1 MDSNTHSTQQAGHRP
16 GGPPDRLAALAA
28 AVDELAA
35 QDLDRLSDAAL
46 AEQALELRR
55 LLDRLEGQWLQ
66 RLAAVDGRGVAGA
79 EDGLQAGSTAG
90 WLRNRLHLGAGAAAS
105 AVRTARALFCGP
117 LPATAE
123 ALTGG
128 AISVAHAQVLASGT
142 QPLPE
147 HRTSEAE
154 PVLVEAARRLD
165 PGRLRRLLG
174 HLLQVADPDGAD
186 RERERR
192 HGRRGLWLAPTFEG
206 MVALDGLLEPEAG
219 QTLLAAL
226 EPLAR
231 PADATDGRSGAQ
243 RHADA
248 LTELARRHLEGGR
261 LPQAG
266 GVRPQLLVTVD
277 LDTLLGRPGA
287 VGGET
292 GWAGPLDPE
301 ACRRLACDATL
312 TRVLVTRQH
321 PDHHHPGHH
330 PHRGHDASADNR
342 PATPDP
348 NGVQGLDTPP
358 AAHDPNAQPPP
369 QPHHPNGIDGLAAQ
383 LQAAMILL
391 PPTLGGA
398 PTQPLEVG
406 RATRV
411 IQAAQRAA
419 LAVRDGGCVFTGC
432 ARPLAWCEAHH
443 LRHWLHG
450 GPTDLDNLAL
460 LCRAHHR
467 AVHEGGWQLTRGPD
481 GQLTATPPYRRH
493 PTARRHPPVA

>member
-1 MDSNTHSTQQAGHRP
+1 MDSNISSTQHPTGRP
-16 GGPPDRLAALAA
+16 DSLAALAA
-28 AVDELAA
+28 ARDDLAA
-35 QDLDRLSDAAL
+35 QDLDGLPDAVRAGRV
-46 AEQALELRR
+46 LELRR
-55 LLDRLEGQWLQ
+55 LLDQLEGLWLNE
-66 RLAAVDGRGVAGA
+66 LAGVDALGAAGA
-79 EDGLQAGSTAG
+79 EQGQQVGSTAG
-90 WLRNRLHLGAGAAAS
+90 WLRNRLRMGAGTAS
-105 AVRTARALFCGP
+105 SSVRTARALFRGP
-117 LPATAE
+117 LPQTAQ

-142 QPLPE
+142 QHLPAQV
-147 HRTSEAE
+147 TAEAE

-174 HLLQVADPDGAD
+174 HLLQVADPHGAD

-206 MVALDGLLEPEAG
+206 MVAVDGLLEPEAG

-231 PADATDGRSGAQ
+231 PTDATDGRSGPQ

-248 LTELARRHLEGGR
+248 LGELARRQLEGGR
-261 LPQAG
+261 LPQTG

-277 LDTLLGRPGA
+277 LDTLLGRPNGL
-287 VGGET
+287 GGET

-301 ACRRLACDATL
+301 ACRRLACDGTL
-312 TRVLVTRQH
+312 TRVLVTRRY
-321 PDHHHPGHH
+321 PGHHHPGHD
-330 PHRGHDASADNR
+330 PSAQA
-342 PATPDP
+342 P
-348 NGVQGLDTPP
+348 LD
-358 AAHDPNAQPPP
+358 AHDPNAQAPP
-369 QPHHPNGIDGLAAQ
+369 QPHDPSGMDGLAAQ

-391 PPTLGGA
+391 PPVLGGA
-398 PTQPLEVG
+398 PSQPLEVG

-419 LAVRDGGCVFTGC
+419 LAVRDGGCVFPHC
-432 ARPLAWCEAHH
+432 ARPLAWCDAHH
-443 LRHWLHG
+443 LRHWVHG
-450 GPTDLDNLAL
+450 GPTDLANLAL

-481 GQLTATPPYRRH
+481 GHLTATPPHRKHR
-493 PTARRHPPVA
+493 AA